1 LETLFFSSYAFDNF
15 LSSGL
20 LHLSGSHFS
29 YVLVFLDQQSDFFP
43 FCSCFLKDILNFYFP
58 SFYLI
63 CKKYAVKIVIP
74 NMFACVSV
82 SLFLFHILILYHGC
96 TVELRIIKTPHLLC
110 IDCLCATCFSKFY
123 IPCLALRVTLRDVY

>member
-1 LETLFFSSYAFDNF
+1 MPLIISFPQVFCIFLEVVLAMYRSFSI
-15 LSSGL
+15 SSL
-20 LHLSGSHFS
+20 I
-29 YVLVFLDQQSDFFP
+29 FFP

-58 SFYLI
+58 SSCLI

-110 IDCLCATCFSKFY
+110 IDCLLCATCFSKFY
-123 IPCLALRVTLRDVY
+123 IPCLVLQVTLRDVY